1 MSAALNSAQC
11 LCVCVCVR
19 NEVRQPQH
27 KANRFV
33 RMGCLIRRVCQGWA
47 RQNRWMGNTFSMQSG
62 NLSRNLM
69 VVLYSAY
76 RKRSPEIW
84 DCALW
89 AHRQP
94 CLTSEYIVKQCCVL
108 IWQWRCRNGNAAHN
122 GYKERFRKL
131 VGTMH
136 PKIYFPVTSCSS
148 LYSTSWGNQLW

>member
-1 MSAALNSAQC
+1 MSAPLNSAQC
-11 LCVCVCVR
+11 LCVCLCVCVR

-62 NLSRNLM
+62 NLSRKLL

-84 DCALW
+84 DCALNSAVSW
-89 AHRQP
+89 CGSDGAGMEKMLTMASKTGLGSTEGQRILKWTLLLAHF
-94 CLTSEYIVKQCCVL
+94 L
-108 IWQWRCRNGNAAHN
+108 H
-122 GYKERFRKL
+122 F
-131 VGTMH
+131 
-136 PKIYFPVTSCSS
+136 
-148 LYSTSWGNQLW
+148 YSTSWGNQL